1 MDNENIG
8 HTGEN
13 MSHNHPRFAL
23 MDVIG
28 TLDLPDGL
36 PAEKIYETLGPYFVE
51 AAADPSSLETLLVKT
66 EAGTTASVATSKF
79 SNLKFRLKDLLLEA
93 LKTTVKVQS
102 SKNNGLAL
110 ALVVLEFLQKAAGMM
125 EYRLSADDAR
135 ILLEMYTLENEK
147 GKINLEQLF
156 ASLKPALTE
165 TQILQ
170 SLDLLE
176 KLSCIKYDLDQ
187 INLVETIVFTQ
198 E

>member
-1 MDNENIG
+1 MDNENTG
-8 HTGEN
+8 HIGEN
-13 MSHNHPRFAL
+13 MSHNHSRSAL

-28 TLDLPDGL
+28 TLDLPAGL
-36 PAEKIYETLGPYFVE
+36 PAGKIYETIEPYLVDGP
-51 AAADPSSLETLLVKT
+51 ADAPSLETLLVST
-66 EAGTTASVATSKF
+66 AEGTTASVATSKF

-125 EYRLSADDAR
+125 EYRLSTDDAT

>member
-1 MDNENIG
+1 MLRAAVCL
-8 HTGEN
+8 GEN
-13 MSHNHPRFAL
+13 MSHNQSSFEL

-28 TLDLPDGL
+28 TLHLPDGL
-36 PAEKIYETLGPYFVE
+36 PAGKIYETLEPYFSE
-51 AAADPSSLETLLVKT
+51 GTPQASSLETLLVKT
-66 EAGTTASVATSKF
+66 GAENTATVMTSKF

-110 ALVVLEFLQKAAGMM
+110 ALVILEFLQKAAGMM
-125 EYRLSADDAR
+125 EYHLSTEDAR

-156 ASLKPALTE
+156 TNLKPALTE

-170 SLDLLE
+170 SLDVLE

-187 INLVETIVFTQ
+187 INLVETIIFAQ